1 MKLFKKKE
9 FDLLNEKIQEVTE
22 KEDFIEFLIK
32 SICPENVVP
41 IELRASLEAGFYSM
55 LVESVLSGNWDKR
68 VFHCKKHW
76 KLYRNKIKNCK
87 K

>member
-32 SICPENVVP
+32 SLLLPPENY
-41 IELRASLEAGFYSM
+41 LLKTLKK
-55 LVESVLSGNWDKR
+55 LVIPN
-68 VFHCKKHW
+68 
-76 KLYRNKIKNCK
+76 IKNIITQ
-87 K
+87 